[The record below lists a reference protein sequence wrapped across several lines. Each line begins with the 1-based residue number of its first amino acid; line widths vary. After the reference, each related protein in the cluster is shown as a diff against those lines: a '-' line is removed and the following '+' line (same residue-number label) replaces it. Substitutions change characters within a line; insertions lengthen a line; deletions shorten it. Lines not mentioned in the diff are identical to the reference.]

1 MTTPASLITA
11 LITPFTSD
19 DQIDYPALDRLTD
32 KLLAEGTE
40 GFVIGGTTGESP
52 TLTEEERMALYR
64 HFAAYVAGR
73 GPVIA
78 NVGTNN
84 TAESVALA
92 KTVSQIEGVT
102 GLLAV
107 TPYYNK
113 PDQAG
118 MIAHFTAIAN
128 ASQVPLMLYNIPGR
142 STVFLTNDSVLFLA
156 NHPNINA
163 VKQVTSIDDLAELVD
178 QAPADFAIYTG
189 EDSQTLAAK
198 AIGCAG
204 TISVA
209 SHLYSREMR
218 GLYQALDE
226 GNIELAGRYQ
236 RYLTPRMNVLFS
248 HPSPSP
254 VKAILADQGLIEN
267 QVRLPLLPLN
277 SAQMLEIKA
286 VLGHQGVVA

>member
-1 MTTPASLITA
+1 MTESVNLITA
-11 LITPFTSD
+11 LITPFTQD

-32 KLLAEGTE
+32 KLFNEGTQ

-52 TLTEEERMALYR
+52 TLTEEERFALYD

-84 TAESVALA
+84 TAESVAQA
-92 KTVSQIEGVT
+92 RRASQIPGVT
-102 GLLAV
+102 AVLAV

-118 MIAHFTAIAN
+118 MIAHFTAIAD
-128 ASQVPLMLYNIPGR
+128 ASAVPVMLYNIPGR
-142 STVFLTNDSVLFLA
+142 SSVALTNESVLTLA
-156 NHPNINA
+156 DHPNINA
-163 VKQVTSIDDLAELVD
+163 VKQVTSIDDLATLVA
-178 QAPADFAIYTG
+178 QAPAGFDVYTG

-198 AIGCAG
+198 SVGCAG

-209 SHLYSREMR
+209 SHLFGNEM
-218 GLYQALDE
+218 QALFAALEAGDVA
-226 GNIELAGRYQ
+226 LAGQYQ

-248 HPSPSP
+248 HPSPTP
-254 VKAILADQGLIEN
+254 VKAVLAQAGLIEN
-267 QVRLPLLPLN
+267 QVRLPLLPLTA
-277 SAQMLEIKA
+277 AQTAEVQA
-286 VLGHQGVVA
+286 VLNHEGAVA